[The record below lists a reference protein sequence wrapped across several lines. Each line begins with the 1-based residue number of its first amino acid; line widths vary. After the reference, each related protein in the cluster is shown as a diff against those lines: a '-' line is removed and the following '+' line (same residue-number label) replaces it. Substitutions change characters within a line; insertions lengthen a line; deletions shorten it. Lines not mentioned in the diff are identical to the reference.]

1 MFKAR
6 VPLMCCG
13 DYVGVYFIM
22 IPLWGEYH
30 VINNTAHQQRGF
42 LQVGS
47 PPFKLFLKSFWLYFW
62 LLLKNWLLQQIAQL
76 TKGKK
81 IVVSKQTIMMT
92 LKHNM
97 ECLIDFVPED
107 WCKEWIT
114 KCATEHIILVHAPFL
129 VQYCF
134 KSICSPLPSV
144 ISCYQQG
151 KHTRAI

>member
-1 MFKAR
+1 MFLLCA
-6 VPLMCCG
+6 
-13 DYVGVYFIM
+13 VGVYFIM

-30 VINNTAHQQRGF
+30 IINNSTPAEGF
-42 LQVGS
+42 FAGGS
-47 PPFKLFLKSFWLYFW
+47 PPLKLFLKGFWLYFW
-62 LLLKNWLLQQIAQL
+62 LLLKNWVLQQIAQL

-81 IVVSKQTIMMT
+81 IVISKQTIMMT

-114 KCATEHIILVHAPFL
+114 KCATEHVILVHAPFL
-129 VQYCF
+129 VQHCF

-151 KHTRAI
+151 KHTWAI